1 MSRSNVDRVKTRRFR
16 RTTVVSVGILAVFP
30 LSGCGVFAGWDEMA
44 ETQPSGNTAISL
56 SESGDISVHMIA
68 CDIAVESVELQIL
81 TDKAGAPPLGEQVS
95 LDTPQSGYVVVTL
108 PHSSEHEPPVLNSIM
123 NDPQRKFWVRP
134 LTYKGKTNELRFVPP
149 LNGLTLE
156 TLDNHPRGSLL
167 VQNYIPGT
175 HGPETLDEVSL
186 DDFKHCPASSRPS
199 DCHID

>member
-81 TDKAGAPPLGEQVS
+81 TDKAGAPPLGELVS

-134 LTYKGKTNELRFVPP
+134 LT
-149 LNGLTLE
+149 
-156 TLDNHPRGSLL
+156 
-167 VQNYIPGT
+167 
-175 HGPETLDEVSL
+175 
-186 DDFKHCPASSRPS
+186 
-199 DCHID
+199 